1 MVLSMKLLA
10 HQFDVTRAHL
20 GTVREWARIT
30 AVIGEN
36 AHQHPAKQLHR
47 FGPARIA
54 SFRRHL
60 VGRLPVDHLGSDR
73 VEASTRPAR
82 CAMQKPLMVWAPDPM
97 LFEGGTI
104 FRNIDT
110 VSESYLKQSCIGICR
125 PRKVDEAFTGCTRPI
140 DLNICVKRELL
151 WINKEG
157 TFCRLRLLDN
167 QIHQ

>member
-54 SFRRHL
+54 SFRRRL

-82 CAMQKPLMVWAPDPM
+82 CAMQKPLMVWAPG
-97 LFEGGTI
+97 L
-104 FRNIDT
+104 
-110 VSESYLKQSCIGICR
+110 
-125 PRKVDEAFTGCTRPI
+125 
-140 DLNICVKRELL
+140 
-151 WINKEG
+151 
-157 TFCRLRLLDN
+157 
-167 QIHQ
+167 